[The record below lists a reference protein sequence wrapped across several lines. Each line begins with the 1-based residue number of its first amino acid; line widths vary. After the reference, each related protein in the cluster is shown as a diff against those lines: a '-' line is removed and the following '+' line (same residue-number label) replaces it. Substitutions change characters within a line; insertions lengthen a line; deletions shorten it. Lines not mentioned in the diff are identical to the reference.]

1 MIFINDISNNR
12 ITNIEPDIKYPG
24 GGDINDISNNRIN
37 YTEDYI
43 TDLSNNIIKNI
54 EDDITD

>member
-1 MIFINDISNNR
+1 MR
-12 ITNIEPDIKYPG
+12 